1 MGWKST
7 KEIGREEAIN
17 LIYERISEIGYLSN
31 EELGNILEGIGYG
44 EDRKLPYYGYNFSV
58 S

>member
-44 EDRKLPYYGYNFSV
+44 EDRNLSYYGYNFSV